1 MKFTDIFIRRPILA
15 ISISLLIVLLGLQAL
30 KSMQVRQYPSMTNT
44 VVTVS
49 TGYYGANADLI
60 QGFITQPIEQAI
72 AQADNIDFMTS
83 QSFMGSSTISVYMK
97 LNTDPNGAVAD
108 ILAKVNSVR
117 SQLPSESEDPSIS
130 MSTGSTTSVIYI
142 SFSSK
147 QLNASQITDYL
158 ERIVKPQL
166 FSINGVAKV
175 NLYGGTKFALRI
187 WLDPDRMAGFSL
199 STADVVQILQANNVQ
214 SASGQANSY
223 FTLLNGNVKTQV
235 SSANEL
241 ENLIIATREDG
252 QVIRLQD
259 IARVSLEKS
268 HDRVRTLAN
277 GNEAV
282 IVAIDAAPSAN
293 PLNITA
299 GVRKMLPSIRKNNPN
314 SIDMNVLYDSTLAIE
329 ESISEVI
336 KTIVEAGLIVLFV
349 IILFLGSWR
358 AVLIPIITIPL
369 SLIGVI
375 GVMQLFGFTLNLMT
389 LLAMVLAIGLVVDD
403 AIVVVEN
410 IDRHVKAGEDPF
422 RAAIIG
428 TREIAVPVIS
438 MTITLA
444 AVYAPIALMGGIT
457 GSLFSE
463 FALTLAGSVFVSGV
477 IALTLSPMMC
487 SQMFKLNHQPNVFE
501 RTVESALS
509 GLTNAYSR
517 LLDKL
522 MGTRAAVIL
531 FALIVFA
538 SLPLLFKYIPSELAP
553 KEDNGVLMMLAKAP
567 SNANLDF
574 VQSGIKK
581 ITDQVGQQPSVHSTL
596 AISGV
601 PNANQAFG
609 IAIMKPWSQRTESP
623 KQLSKSLMPV
633 FNNEPAVS
641 TVAFQR
647 PELPGSSGGLPVQ
660 FVITTGKSFESLVT
674 IASEVL
680 AETQANA
687 TFVYSQLDLAF
698 DSATMNIKVDR
709 DKAGAYGVTMRDIGI
724 TLATLLS
731 DGYLNRIDLNG
742 RSYEVIAQVE
752 RKYRLSPDKLGE
764 FFVKAKNGDMI
775 PLSNLITIDVVAE
788 PRSLPHFNQLN
799 SATVG
804 AVLSPGVT
812 MSQAIDFFEN
822 IAETKLPQG
831 YSHDYLGEA
840 RQFVTEGDALYATFA
855 LAILLIFLVL
865 ASQFESIRDPLV
877 ILITVPLAI
886 SGALVMMSAG
896 PLINFAPSLVM
907 SLFGIS
913 IAPGTWVP
921 PTMNIYTQ
929 VGLITLVGLITKH
942 GILIAEVAKEEQ
954 LHHGL
959 NRIDAVKKAA
969 AMRLRPILMT
979 TAAMVAGLIPLLFA
993 SGAGAASRYN
1003 IGMVI
1008 VAGLSIGTIFTL
1020 FILPVIYSF
1029 IASSHQKTKEFDE
1042 AQLLKV
1048 NAIEYKGE

>member
-1 MKFTDIFIRRPILA
+1 MNFTDIFIRRPVLA
-15 ISISLLIVLLGLQAL
+15 VSLSLLIVLLGLQAL
-30 KSMQVRQYPSMTNT
+30 NSMQVRQYPKMTNT

-72 AQADNIDFMTS
+72 AQADNIDFISS
-83 QSFMGSSTISVYMK
+83 QSFMGSSSVKVYMK

-117 SQLPSESEDPSIS
+117 SQLPSEAEDPTID

-142 SFSSK
+142 AFSSE

-158 ERIVKPQL
+158 ERVVKPQF

-175 NLYGGTKFALRI
+175 NLYGGTKFAMRI
-187 WLDPDRMAGFSL
+187 WLDPERMAGFNLTTS
-199 STADVVQILQANNVQ
+199 DVAQILQANNIQ
-214 SASGQANSY
+214 SATGQTNSY
-223 FTLLNGNVKTQV
+223 YTLMNGNTKTQV
-235 SSANEL
+235 TTTSEL
-241 ENLIIATREDG
+241 ENLIVATRENSK
-252 QVIRLQD
+252 VIRLQD

-268 HDRVRTLAN
+268 HDVTRTMAN

-282 IVAIDAAPSAN
+282 VVAIDAAPSAN
-293 PLNITA
+293 PLDITA
-299 GVRKMLPSIRKNNPN
+299 GVRDMLPGLEKNNPS
-314 SIDMNVLYDSTLAIE
+314 SIDMNVLYDSTLAIQ

-336 KTIVEAGLIVLFV
+336 KTIIEAGLIVLFV
-349 IILFLGSWR
+349 MILFLGSWR
-358 AVLIPIITIPL
+358 AVIVPIVTIPL
-369 SLIGVI
+369 SLIGVMV
-375 GVMQLFGFTLNLMT
+375 VMQLFGFTLNLMT

-410 IDRHVKAGEDPF
+410 IDRHIKAGEDPF

-463 FALTLAGSVFVSGV
+463 FALTLAGSVFVSGI

-487 SQMFKLNHQPNVFE
+487 SVMLKNNHQPNAFE
-501 RTVESALS
+501 RTVESTLS

-522 MGTRAAVIL
+522 MTRRP
-531 FALIVFA
+531 ALITFAILVFI
-538 SLPLLFKYIPSELAP
+538 SLPFLFKYIPSELAP
-553 KEDNGVLMMLAKAP
+553 NEDNGAFMMMAKAP
-567 SNANLDF
+567 SNANLDYI
-574 VQSGIKK
+574 QNGIGEVTNEIGK
-581 ITDQVGQQPSVHSTL
+581 QPEVHSTL

-609 IAIMKPWSQRTESP
+609 IAILKPWSQRNKDP
-623 KQLSKSLMPV
+623 KQLAAELQPV
-633 FNNEPAVS
+633 FNNVAAVA
-641 TVAFQR
+641 TTAFQM

-660 FVITTGKSFESLVT
+660 FVITTGNSFESLVS
-674 IASEVL
+674 IATDVL

-687 TFVYSQLDLAF
+687 NFVYSELDLAF

-709 DKAGAYGVTMRDIGI
+709 DKAGSYGVTMQDIGM

-731 DGYLNRIDLNG
+731 DGYLNRIDLDG

-752 RKYRLSPDKLGE
+752 RKYRLSPDKLGN
-764 FFVKAKNGDMI
+764 FFVRAKNGDML

-799 SATVG
+799 SATIG
-804 AVLSPGVT
+804 AVLSPGVA
-812 MSQAIDFFEN
+812 MGDAIDFFEN

-831 YSHDYLGEA
+831 YRHDYLGEA
-840 RQFVTEGDALYATFA
+840 RQFVTEGGALYVTFI
-855 LAILLIFLVL
+855 LAILIIFLVL

-877 ILITVPLAI
+877 ILMTVPLAI
-886 SGALVMMSAG
+886 SGALVALAWG
-896 PLINFAPSLVM
+896 A
-907 SLFGIS
+907 
-913 IAPGTWVP
+913 A
-921 PTMNIYTQ
+921 TMNIYTQ

-954 LHHGL
+954 LNHGL
-959 NRIDAVKKAA
+959 SRIDAVKKAA
-969 AMRLRPILMT
+969 TVRLRPILMT

-993 SGAGAASRYN
+993 SGAGAVSRFD
-1003 IGMVI
+1003 IGIVI
-1008 VAGLSIGTIFTL
+1008 VAGLSIGTLFTL
-1020 FILPVIYSF
+1020 LILPVIYSF
-1029 IASSHQKTKEFDE
+1029 VASSHKEAQEFDE
-1042 AQLLKV
+1042 TIVHKIHEGRKPKLLENK
-1048 NAIEYKGE
+1048 EHES